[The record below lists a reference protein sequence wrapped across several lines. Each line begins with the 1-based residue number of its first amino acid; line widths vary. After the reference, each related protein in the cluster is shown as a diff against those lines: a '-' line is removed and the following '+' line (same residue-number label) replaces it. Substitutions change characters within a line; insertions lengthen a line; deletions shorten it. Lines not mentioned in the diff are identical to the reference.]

1 MRITDIQAYPIS
13 SPIPPEKQNRLGIGR
28 LAKRDAVLVKV
39 TTDDGIIGW
48 GESHHGRNPGA
59 VANIVNNTMH
69 QLVVGMDPTDTVAIW
84 DKVYKAQI
92 ASHGMGAGSV
102 IALSG
107 VDMACWDIKGKAVGW
122 PIYKLLGGGNKRIPA
137 YAGGGGALGIGR
149 GPEALVD
156 EVAGFV
162 AKGYR
167 AVKLRIGDTVEKDL
181 ARVGA
186 VRKAFDKLD
195 ILTDANTAYTLDDA
209 RRVMPGLAEFG
220 VGWLEEPFS
229 PNDYRSYEIASK
241 YSTTPLALG
250 ENNYTRFEFVKH
262 VEAGAVRVFQPDVGK
277 TGGFTEIM
285 RIAALASAYKIMV
298 HPHGGVT
305 GLDLAAGIHV
315 LASID
320 NGGYFEASEGYNP
333 QREAPF
339 NRAPYEMDSEGFVR
353 PLDTPGIGL
362 EVDEKF
368 IAANPVIEGPGFV

>member
-1 MRITDIQAYPIS
+1 MRITDIKAFPIS

-39 TTDDGIIGW
+39 FTDEGIIGW
-48 GESHHGRNPGA
+48 GEAHHGRNPGA

-84 DKVYKAQI
+84 DKVYKAQV

-107 VDMACWDIKGKAVGW
+107 VDMACWDIRGKAVGW
-122 PIYKLLGGGNKRIPA
+122 PVWKLLGGSDKKIPA

-149 GPEALVD
+149 GPEELAD
-156 EVAGFV
+156 EVASFA
-162 AKGYR
+162 AKGYK
-167 AVKLRIGDTVEKDL
+167 AVKLRIGQAVDKDI
-181 ARVGA
+181 ARVAA
-186 VRKAFDKLD
+186 VRKAFDKID

-209 RRVMPGLAEFG
+209 RRVMPALAEMG
-220 VGWLEEPFS
+220 VSWLEEPFP

-241 YSTTPLALG
+241 YSSTPLALG

-262 VEAGAVRVFQPDVGK
+262 IESGAVRVFQPDVGK

-285 RIAALASAYKIMV
+285 RIAAMASAWGVKIN
-298 HPHGGVT
+298 PHGGVT

-333 QREAPF
+333 QRSAPF
-339 NRAPYEMDSEGFVR
+339 DRSPYEMDSDGFVR
-353 PLDTPGIGL
+353 PLDRPGIGL
-362 EVDEKF
+362 EVDESF
-368 IAANPVIEGPGFV
+368 IERNPVIEGPGFV